1 MTRFVVFVFCIQF
14 FAGIASAQFVTSGSG
29 TGQRGGDQGLTSPT
43 SLAQSL
49 GYDSDEDFED
59 AQEQGYGD
67 NEIDAEAWGLAS
79 GGNYDV
85 DCLERFRKKCDDV
98 DAEDFKPLVPEIQIS
113 IGMGFDSLS
122 EMDDFVDGIEDF
134 GGDTNDA
141 SNCKKQGYASTASD
155 LQLCMVATNDEE
167 NEDAC
172 RNKLGLSD
180 GEAGDCSDMDRD
192 DYEDVA
198 NNLPPKII
206 YPEDWLPG
214 LTYRDVNDNSSL
226 ISVLNA
232 VDPDGDKLTWSLQSV
247 SKDIFKID
255 VNSGVV
261 TLNADGEA
269 NIPDSATI
277 TVEVSDGLLS
287 DTLAIPM
294 SFEVTG
300 VDDEIDIE
308 AAKNNP
314 PKIIT
319 PDNFKPA
326 DIGDGV
332 NGGEVVIS
340 GLIGEDPDGDK
351 LTWSIDE
358 TSSKDTFKIDP
369 ETGQVS
375 LKCATGPIREN
386 PTCFWMENKS
396 PYCWVPAEQGFYRG
410 GGKSQ
415 CFNLDS
421 CDGGQ
426 GASNGGCY
434 KWAYSESSRRI
445 DWANGENAQQ
455 VKPASQHSIKIKL
468 SDGSLYDTKDVSV
481 SISGVPEVVEKNGPP
496 KIILPADWMPSA
508 IPSDA
513 SEGTTLVNVLKAID
527 PDGDELTW
535 SIKDIT
541 YRKAPGLPPLV
552 VSSDIMSIDVSSAQI
567 TLSQKGEE
575 FFEVGERPVSI
586 KVRVQVSDGE
596 LTDEEELSIQVELKK
611 VNNPPEIIVP
621 NGFADKEFPPY
632 PANTLA
638 LGSLIGQDQ
647 DGDRLTWSIL
657 EGDPSIFSINA
668 DTGAVSFDALG
679 SDDQL
684 ACTSPSTA
692 AAGSQTAAT
701 RVASSSNKGIVS
713 VSSSVFQDHDGSDF
727 RTARKGGG
735 GSFTTTRKYHV
746 VLEREN
752 HRGGSFTTE
761 ARNASSYKVGSGS
774 SSIPIPALAS
784 ASINSNVTPINSYLV
799 FQNNGSIDLSNTNGQ
814 VTFQNPII
822 GIYYTDAGFDKT
834 ITRLGKPGALY
845 TRMSQRDK
853 LGLENGKDIAWIDQL
868 DRRKLNIRSRTNKI
882 GDFIRVITAATDTEE
897 VDEDDTT
904 REPDTCTAQFRVEL
918 SDGQATDE
926 ETIKVSFLDPN
937 RKPDV
942 FGPMDWMPSTV
953 ANSKKAGDQI
963 INALAARDPDGDQLI
978 WSLEGANSNLFSIGK
993 FDGKI
998 SLSQAYEDA
1007 EALPTEANVI
1017 VKVSDGKL
1025 TDNLA
1030 LNIPMEKKPEIGSM
1044 ASNIGTNGSFQF
1056 VSGDVRNIFNQ
1067 DYTIMAR
1074 FFHGSGGYSD
1084 PYFDYNKRKWLK
1096 RDAKETIFF
1105 WGGNVK
1111 QPPVKFLSGIS
1122 LHVVG
1127 DTIRLQLGSD
1137 GSYLETR
1144 ASIQRNH
1151 WHTVMFVVDAEQRRK
1166 TKKHNWP
1173 VKMYLNGQR
1182 VGLNEFKTTSKNK
1195 GYKPIGTPEGYWP
1208 KQIGSHGNR
1217 EADVENDNTPVA
1229 AIGVAGTV
1237 KPAGQNGMHWSIIQ
1251 RRHLPLRSSSF
1262 IHEVSIWQGDK
1273 SSVASGIY
1281 NNNRDVA
1288 DYASTSVGKP
1298 RYSWKPG
1305 LLGQSKTEVH
1315 CGNIGAYVNYMR
1327 GRYFCRGTPAGDDVL
1342 EKHKDWTPS
1351 FFNNSN
1357 PKAFV
1362 IDHWKGT
1369 VTLANLANGTN
1380 PENGKSDYVGPTAGN
1395 GIYRLDGDM
1404 HLYSG
1409 GFTFE
1414 TEVYNRQFRKRF
1426 TGFVRAVPSN
1436 AAIDACDTS
1445 RTVQVSN
1452 LPIKAWHQGSTYNRL
1467 YFSGLKRW
1475 HGWSAHCLTYNDD
1488 DIKAFATRAMSGKT
1502 KPLN

>member
-1 MTRFVVFVFCIQF
+1 MRLFSIVLFSLLV
-14 FAGIASAQFVTSGSG
+14 GLGSASAQFISSGSG
-29 TGQRGGDQGLTSPT
+29 TGQRSGDQGLTNPS

-49 GYDSDEDFED
+49 GYDSDEDFEN

-67 NEIDAEAWGLAS
+67 NQADAEAWGFAS
-79 GGNYDV
+79 DGSFDE
-85 DCLERFRKKCDDV
+85 DCVKRFGKKCDEV
-98 DAEDFKPLVPEIQIS
+98 DAEDFKPLVPEIITC
-113 IGMGFDSLS
+113 IDMGFTSLT
-122 EMDDFVDGIEDF
+122 EMEDYVDGVDEF
-134 GGDTNDA
+134 GGNDDDA
-141 SNCKKQGYASTASD
+141 ANCKKQGYGSSASD

-167 NEDAC
+167 NEEAC
-172 RNKLGLSD
+172 RKKLGLAE

-192 DYEDVA
+192 DYEDLA

-214 LTYRDVNDNSSL
+214 LTYRDVSDNSRL
-226 ISVLNA
+226 ISVLKA

-261 TLNADGEA
+261 TLSADGQA

-277 TVEVSDGLLS
+277 TVAVSDGLLS

-300 VDDEIDIE
+300 VDDGIDIE

-314 PKIIT
+314 PKIVT

-358 TSSKDTFKIDP
+358 TSAVNTFEIDSD
-369 ETGQVS
+369 TGQVS

-386 PTCFWMENKS
+386 PTCFWMEAKS
-396 PYCWVPAEQGFYRG
+396 PWCWVPAEQGFYRG

-415 CFNLDS
+415 CFSLDS

-434 KWAYSESSRRI
+434 KWAYSESSKRI
-445 DWANGENAQQ
+445 DWANGEDTQQ

-481 SISGVPEVVEKNGPP
+481 SLSGVPEVVEKNGPP

-541 YRKAPGLPPLV
+541 YRKAPGLPPLL
-552 VSSDIMSIDVSSAQI
+552 VSSDILSIDVKSAQI

-575 FFEVGERPVSI
+575 FFDVGERPVSI

-621 NGFADKEFPPY
+621 NGFADKEFSPY
-632 PANTLA
+632 PTNAVA
-638 LGSLIGQDQ
+638 LGSLVGQDQ

-668 DTGAVSFDALG
+668 DTGAVAFTAIG

-684 ACTSPSTA
+684 ACVSSSTA
-692 AAGSQTAAT
+692 NTGSGNAAL
-701 RVASSSNKGIVS
+701 RVATSSNKGIIS
-713 VSSSVFQDHDGSDF
+713 VSSSMFQDHGSSDF

-735 GSFTTTRKYHV
+735 GSFTNTRKYHV

-761 ARNASSYKVGSGS
+761 ARAARSYQVGSGS
-774 SSIPIPALAS
+774 SSISVPALAS

-799 FQNNGSIDLSNTNGQ
+799 FQNNGDIDLSNTNGQ

-853 LGLENGKDIAWIDQL
+853 LGLETGKDIAWIDPL
-868 DRRKLNIRSRTNKI
+868 DRRKLNMRSRTNKI
-882 GDFIRVITAATDTEE
+882 GDFIRVITAATNTEE
-897 VDEDDTT
+897 VDEDDKT

-926 ETIKVSFLDPN
+926 ETIEVSFLDPN

-942 FGPMDWMPSTV
+942 FGPMDWVPSTV
-953 ANSKKAGDQI
+953 ANSKKTGDQV
-963 INALAARDPDGDQLI
+963 INALAARDPDGDKLI

-998 SLSQAYEDA
+998 SLSQAYGDA
-1007 EALPTEANVI
+1007 DTLPATANVI

-1025 TDNLA
+1025 TDTLA
-1030 LNIPMEKKPEIGSM
+1030 LNIPFEAKVQEGTM
-1044 ASNIGTNGSFQF
+1044 AANAGTNGSFQF
-1056 VSGDVRNIFNQ
+1056 VSGNVQNIFNQ

-1074 FFHGSGGYSD
+1074 IYHGAGGYKSRYYSWW
-1084 PYFDYNKRKWLK
+1084 PKRGWKTS
-1096 RDAKETIFF
+1096 ASKETVFF
-1105 WGGNVK
+1105 YGGNDNVGRK
-1111 QPPVKFLSGIS
+1111 VRSGIS
-1122 LHVVG
+1122 LHVV
-1127 DTIRLQLGSD
+1127 DDSIRLQLGTD
-1137 GSYLETR
+1137 YNYLETR
-1144 ASIQRNH
+1144 TKLAKNR
-1151 WHTVMFVVDAEQRRK
+1151 WHTVMFVVDADRRRQTSK
-1166 TKKHNWP
+1166 YSWP
-1173 VKMYLNGQR
+1173 VKIFLNGKKLG
-1182 VGLNEFKTTSKNK
+1182 VNDFKTGAKNR
-1195 GYKPIGTPEGYWP
+1195 GY
-1208 KQIGSHGNR
+1208 
-1217 EADVENDNTPVA
+1217 A
-1229 AIGVAGTV
+1229 AILNAPYAGLGI
-1237 KPAGQNGMHWSIIQ
+1237 AGKWKEQNDSRRPWA
-1251 RRHLPLRSSSF
+1251 RHLPLRSSSF

-1273 SSVASGIY
+1273 SASASAIY
-1281 NNNRDVA
+1281 NSNKDVK
-1288 DYASTSVGKP
+1288 DYSAVGAGKP
-1298 RYSWKPG
+1298 RYSWKPALWG
-1305 LLGQSKTEVH
+1305 KSSTSDG
-1315 CGNIGAYVNYMR
+1315 
-1327 GRYFCRGTPAGDDVL
+1327 
-1342 EKHKDWTPS
+1342 
-1351 FFNNSN
+1351 
-1357 PKAFV
+1357 
-1362 IDHWKGT
+1362 KGT
-1369 VTLANLANGTN
+1369 LTLANLANGKAGN
-1380 PENGKSDYVGPTAGN
+1380 NGPLAGN
-1395 GIYRLDGDM
+1395 GVSRLDGDM
-1404 HLYSG
+1404 HLYPG
-1409 GFTFE
+1409 
-1414 TEVYNRQFRKRF
+1414 RF
-1426 TGFVRAVPSN
+1426 G
-1436 AAIDACDTS
+1436 
-1445 RTVQVSN
+1445 VSN
-1452 LPIKAWHQGSTYNRL
+1452 GTAKAYTVWQGRSPQTIWHQGMNY
-1467 YFSGLKRW
+1467 YFDLLKSNGQRNW
-1475 HGWSAHCLTYNDD
+1475 QIGYDKDSSSDVE
-1488 DIKAFATRAMSGKT
+1488 AFTSREMVGKS

>member
-1 MTRFVVFVFCIQF
+1 MTRFVVFVFCMQF

-29 TGQRGGDQGLTSPT
+29 TGQRGGDQGLTSPM

-85 DCLERFRKKCDDV
+85 DCLERFGKKCEDV
-98 DAEDFKPLVPEIQIS
+98 GAEEFKPLVPEIQIS

-122 EMDDFVDGIEDF
+122 EMDDFIDGIEEF

-141 SNCKKQGYASTASD
+141 SNCKKQGYASTGSD

-206 YPEDWLPG
+206 YPEDWLTS
-214 LTYRDVNDNSSL
+214 LTYRDVSDNSSL

-247 SKDIFKID
+247 SKDIFRID

-269 NIPDSATI
+269 DIPYSATI

-300 VDDEIDIE
+300 GDDGIDIE

-319 PDNFKPA
+319 PENFKPA

-386 PTCFWMENKS
+386 PTCFWMESRS
-396 PYCWVPAEQGFYRG
+396 PWCWVPAEQGFYQG

-421 CDGGQ
+421 CGGGQ

-434 KWAYSESSRRI
+434 KWAYSESSKRI
-445 DWANGENAQQ
+445 DWANGEDTQQ

-468 SDGSLYDTKDVSV
+468 SDGSLYDTKDVS
-481 SISGVPEVVEKNGPP
+481 ISLSGAPEVVEKNSPP
-496 KIILPADWMPSA
+496 RIVLPADWMPSA
-508 IPSDA
+508 IPSDV
-513 SEGTTLVNVLKAID
+513 SEGASLVNVLAAID

-541 YRKAPGLPPLV
+541 YRKAPGLPPLL
-552 VSSDIMSIDVSSAQI
+552 VSSDILSIDAKSAQV
-567 TLSQKGEE
+567 TLAQNGEE

-596 LTDEEELSIQVELKK
+596 LTDEEELSIPVELKK

-621 NGFADKEFPPY
+621 NGFADKEFSPY

-668 DTGAVSFDALG
+668 DTGTVSFEALG

-692 AAGSQTAAT
+692 AVGSQTAAT
-701 RVASSSNKGIVS
+701 RVVSSSNKGIVS

-953 ANSKKAGDQI
+953 ANSKKAGDPV

-1007 EALPTEANVI
+1007 DTLPTEASVI

-1025 TDNLA
+1025 TDNLS

-1044 ASNIGTNGSFQF
+1044 ASNIATNGSLQF
-1056 VSGDVRNIFNQ
+1056 VSGDVQNIFNQ

-1074 FFHGSGGYSD
+1074 FYHGSGGYSD
-1084 PYFDYNKRKWLK
+1084 PYFDYYKYRWQN
-1096 RDAKETIFF
+1096 RDVKETIFF
-1105 WGGNVK
+1105 WGGNSK
-1111 QPPVKFLSGIS
+1111 HNNKWLSGIS
-1122 LHVVG
+1122 LHVFG
-1127 DTIRLQLGSD
+1127 DSIRLQLGSD
-1137 GSYLETR
+1137 SSYLETR
-1144 ASIQRNH
+1144 APIQKGR
-1151 WHTVMFVVDAEQRRK
+1151 WHTVMFVVDADRRRK
-1166 TKKHNWP
+1166 AKKPDWP
-1173 VKMYLNGQR
+1173 VKMYLNGR
-1182 VGLNEFKTTSKNK
+1182 LVDNFKTSSKNK
-1195 GYKPIGTPEGYWP
+1195 GYNPIGTPDGPMDTRTYQYLTQVGVNNQP
-1208 KQIGSHGNR
+1208 M
-1217 EADVENDNTPVA
+1217 A
-1229 AIGVAGTV
+1229 AIGIAGKKRAVAHHGGTW
-1237 KPAGQNGMHWSIIQ
+1237 HRS
-1251 RRHLPLRSSSF
+1251 LPLRESSF
-1262 IHEVSIWQGDK
+1262 IHEVSIWQGNK
-1273 SSVASGIY
+1273 SNLAARIY
-1281 NNNRDVA
+1281 NNNRDVE

-1305 LLGQSKTEVH
+1305 LFGQSMVGVTEKARQLNSDF
-1315 CGNIGAYVNYMR
+1315 CTTEGNYLPP
-1327 GRYFCRGTPAGDDVL
+1327 CR
-1342 EKHKDWTPS
+1342 KHTL
-1351 FFNNSN
+1351 
-1357 PKAFV
+1357 
-1362 IDHWKGT
+1362 
-1369 VTLANLANGTN
+1369 TLANLANGKA
-1380 PENGKSDYVGPTAGN
+1380 ENGGPRAGT
-1395 GIYRLDGDM
+1395 GKTRLDGDM

-1409 GFTFE
+1409 GIKFE
-1414 TEVYNRQFRKRF
+1414 TSAYNRRWRKGIS
-1426 TGFVRAVPSN
+1426 GFKRAVNDDCSIAPMS
-1436 AAIDACDTS
+1436 S
-1445 RTVQVSN
+1445 
-1452 LPIKAWHQGSTYNRL
+1452 WHQGSN
-1467 YFSGLKRW
+1467 YFLSLKACHNW
-1475 HGWSAHCLTYNDD
+1475 NKNSVMYDD
-1488 DIKAFATRAMSGKT
+1488 EDIKDFSTRAMAGKT

>member
-1 MTRFVVFVFCIQF
+1 MTRFVVFVFCMQF
-14 FAGIASAQFVTSGSG
+14 FTGIASAQFVTSGSG
-29 TGQRGGDQGLTSPT
+29 TGQRGGDQGLTSPM

-85 DCLERFRKKCDDV
+85 DCLERFGKKCDDV
-98 DAEDFKPLVPEIQIS
+98 DADEFKPLVPEIQIS

-122 EMDDFVDGIEDF
+122 EMDDFIDGIEEF

-141 SNCKKQGYASTASD
+141 SNCKKQGYASTGSD

-206 YPEDWLPG
+206 YPEDWLTS
-214 LTYRDVNDNSSL
+214 LTYRDVSDNSSL

-269 NIPDSATI
+269 DIPDSATI

-300 VDDEIDIE
+300 VDDGIDIE

-319 PDNFKPA
+319 PENFKPA
-326 DIGDGV
+326 DIGGGV

-386 PTCFWMENKS
+386 PTCFWMEARS
-396 PYCWVPAEQGFYRG
+396 PSCWVPAEQGLYQG

-421 CDGGQ
+421 CGGGQ

-434 KWAYSESSRRI
+434 KWAYSESSKRI
-445 DWANGENAQQ
+445 DWANGEDTQQ

-468 SDGSLYDTKDVSV
+468 SDGSLYDTKDVS
-481 SISGVPEVVEKNGPP
+481 ISLSGAPEVVEKNSPP
-496 KIILPADWMPSA
+496 RIVLPADWMPSA
-508 IPSDA
+508 IPSDV
-513 SEGTTLVNVLKAID
+513 SEGASLVNVLEAID

-541 YRKAPGLPPLV
+541 YRKAPGLPPLL
-552 VSSDIMSIDVSSAQI
+552 VSSDILSIDAKSAQV
-567 TLSQKGEE
+567 TLAQNGEE

-596 LTDEEELSIQVELKK
+596 LTDEEELSIPVELKQ

-621 NGFADKEFPPY
+621 NGFADKEFSPY

-668 DTGAVSFDALG
+668 DTGTVSFEALG

-692 AAGSQTAAT
+692 AVGSQTAAT

-953 ANSKKAGDQI
+953 ANSKKAGDPV

-978 WSLEGANSNLFSIGK
+978 WSLEGTNSNLFSIGK

-1007 EALPTEANVI
+1007 DTLPTEASVI

-1025 TDNLA
+1025 TDDLA

-1044 ASNIGTNGSFQF
+1044 ASNIATNGSLQF
-1056 VSGDVRNIFNQ
+1056 VSGDVQNIFNQ

-1074 FFHGSGGYSD
+1074 FYHGSGGYSD
-1084 PYFDYNKRKWLK
+1084 PYFDYYKYRWQN
-1096 RDAKETIFF
+1096 RDVKETIFF
-1105 WGGNVK
+1105 WGGNSK
-1111 QPPVKFLSGIS
+1111 HNNKWLSGIS
-1122 LHVVG
+1122 LHVFG
-1127 DTIRLQLGSD
+1127 DSIRLQLGSD
-1137 GSYLETR
+1137 SSYLETR
-1144 ASIQRNH
+1144 APIQKGR
-1151 WHTVMFVVDAEQRRK
+1151 WHTVMFVVDADRRRK
-1166 TKKHNWP
+1166 AKKPDWP
-1173 VKMYLNGQR
+1173 VKMYLNGR
-1182 VGLNEFKTTSKNK
+1182 LVDNFKTSSKNK
-1195 GYKPIGTPEGYWP
+1195 GYNPIGTPDGPMDTRVYQYLTAVGVNNQP
-1208 KQIGSHGNR
+1208 M
-1217 EADVENDNTPVA
+1217 A
-1229 AIGVAGTV
+1229 AIGIAGKKRAVAHHGGTW
-1237 KPAGQNGMHWSIIQ
+1237 HRS
-1251 RRHLPLRSSSF
+1251 LPLRESSF
-1262 IHEVSIWQGDK
+1262 IHEVSIWQGNK
-1273 SSVASGIY
+1273 SNLAARIY
-1281 NNNRDVA
+1281 NNNRDVE

-1305 LLGQSKTEVH
+1305 LFGQSMVGVTEKARQLNSDL
-1315 CGNIGAYVNYMR
+1315 CTTEGNYLPP
-1327 GRYFCRGTPAGDDVL
+1327 CR
-1342 EKHKDWTPS
+1342 KHTL
-1351 FFNNSN
+1351 
-1357 PKAFV
+1357 
-1362 IDHWKGT
+1362 
-1369 VTLANLANGTN
+1369 TLANLANGKA
-1380 PENGKSDYVGPTAGN
+1380 ENGGPRAGT
-1395 GIYRLDGDM
+1395 GKTRLDGDM

-1409 GFTFE
+1409 GIKFE
-1414 TEVYNRQFRKRF
+1414 TSAYNSRWRKGIS
-1426 TGFVRAVPSN
+1426 GFKRAVNDGCS
-1436 AAIDACDTS
+1436 I
-1445 RTVQVSN
+1445 
-1452 LPIKAWHQGSTYNRL
+1452 LPMSSWHQGSN
-1467 YFSGLKRW
+1467 YFLSLKACHNW
-1475 HGWSAHCLTYNDD
+1475 NKNSVMYDD
-1488 DIKAFATRAMSGKT
+1488 EDIKDFSTRAMAGKT